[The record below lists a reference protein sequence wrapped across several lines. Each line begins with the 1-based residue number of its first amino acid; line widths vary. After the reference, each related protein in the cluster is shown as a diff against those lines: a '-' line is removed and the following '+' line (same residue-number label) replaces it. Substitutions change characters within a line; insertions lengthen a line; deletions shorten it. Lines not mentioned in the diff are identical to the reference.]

1 LKDPDFIGVFGGK
14 KSFDF
19 LARSPKMAR
28 QLGYYTMKTI
38 EKPHSVRRSGVSS
51 DGISFGIKEEG
62 LSHIFN
68 VLRNQLYSNKILAV
82 IREYSCNAYDAH
94 IEAGN
99 KAPFNVTCPT
109 LLSPE
114 FSVRDF
120 GLGLSPSEVRDIY
133 AFYGESTKR
142 NSNELIGQLGLGSKS
157 GFAYGENFVINSY
170 HNGIRYSYNAFIDAS
185 KKGQILLM
193 DEAKTSEHNGVEI
206 VIPVKPKDIGS
217 FKENILLFFKYFSEK
232 PKILNVTEK
241 ECAEGWKQD
250 KVILSGE
257 GWSFHA
263 GSSWDR
269 KPSLMVMG
277 NIAYP
282 IDGAAIDNLPNVF
295 HHDFIVHFGI
305 GELEV
310 SASRESLQFSSSTQS
325 AIKKRFAEIL
335 LEIKQK
341 ITDKIAGCQSL
352 FEAKSIYSQLSSTLG
367 EFYRFNSLI
376 KTVNW
381 KNKNIQNDFILPN
394 KEHRKYRLFEIVKSG
409 RSERVISRIVD
420 TQKISCNSW
429 TKFYVD
435 DTKHKFMSR
444 LAHYVFN
451 SETTG
456 ISRIYVIEF
465 ENDQAKKDFLANTE
479 MEESELK
486 YVSSEKAVKITYPSS
501 SNSLG
506 ATPKASKHC
515 ASEFVFDFSK
525 STQSWIKVKSDCF
538 IEKTVDLDVG
548 GVYVYINKFL
558 CSPTFSFQDPV
569 IEPLKMM
576 RLFVS
581 GESPKNFDDF
591 YITFPEVVCVKSETA
606 IKIKDN
612 PKWKSLSQYIADYI
626 QKHWTDNQA
635 QKIRDRIA
643 YKEFSRQENH
653 AVHYFDKLGNCTP
666 HMADF
671 LSKLNYMKNK
681 DWTSNLDS
689 MIETFRLNSLIGIVA
704 TEKPTFNLENE
715 LQQIYSRYPILK
727 AVDLFSHAHVDT
739 VKFHLQLQEKN
750 LTPTMQ

>member
-1 LKDPDFIGVFGGK
+1 
-14 KSFDF
+14 
-19 LARSPKMAR
+19 MAR

-94 IEAGN
+94 TEAGN
-99 KAPFNVTCPT
+99 EDQFVVTCPT
-109 LLSPE
+109 FLSPE

-120 GLGLSPSEVRDIY
+120 GLGLSPNEVRDIY

-157 GFAYGENFVINSY
+157 GFAYGENFLIKSFY
-170 HNGIRYSYNAFIDAS
+170 CGTLYTYNAFIDES
-185 KKGQILLM
+185 KKGQIVLLS
-193 DEAKTSEHNGVEI
+193 EEPTSEHNGVEI

-217 FKENILLFFKYFSEK
+217 FKESVLLFFKHFSK
-232 PKILNVTEK
+232 RPKILNVTET
-241 ECAEGWKQD
+241 ECAEWWRQD

-263 GSSWDR
+263 ASSWDR
-269 KPSLMVMG
+269 KPSLMIMG

-282 IDGAAIDNLPNVF
+282 IDGAAIDNFPNVF

-335 LEIKQK
+335 SEIKQK
-341 ITDKIAGCQSL
+341 INHKISDCQSL
-352 FEAKSIYSQLSSTLG
+352 FDAKSIYSQLSSTTG
-367 EFYRFNSLI
+367 EFNRFSSLI
-376 KTVNW
+376 RTVTW
-381 KNKNIQNDFILPN
+381 KNKNIQDDFIIPN
-394 KEHRKYRLFEIVKSG
+394 REHRKYRLFEIVKSG
-409 RSERVISRIVD
+409 RSERIISRIVD
-420 TQKISCNSW
+420 TQKILCNSW
-429 TKFYVD
+429 SKLYVD

-465 ENDQAKKDFLANTE
+465 ENDQAKKDFLTDTE
-479 MEESELK
+479 IEESELK
-486 YVSSEKAVKITYPSS
+486 YVSSEKAVKITYPPS
-501 SNSLG
+501 SNSSG
-506 ATPKASKHC
+506 ATHKVSKHC

-525 STQSWIKVKSDCF
+525 SACGWIKVKSDCF
-538 IEKTVDLDVG
+538 LEKSIDLDAG
-548 GVYVYINKFL
+548 GVYVYINKFH
-558 CSPTFSFQDPV
+558 CSPTYSLQDPT
-569 IEPLKMM
+569 IEPTKMM
-576 RLFVS
+576 KLLVS
-581 GESPKNFDDF
+581 NFKEF
-591 YITFPEVVCVKSETA
+591 NITFPEIICVKSETA

-612 PKWKSLSQYIADYI
+612 PKWKSLSQYITDYI
-626 QKHWTDNQA
+626 QKHWTDNQS
-635 QKIRDRIA
+635 QKIRDQIA
-643 YKEFSRQENH
+643 YNEFSREESKV
-653 AVHYFDKLGNCTP
+653 VHYFNKLGNCTP
-666 HMADF
+666 YMADF
-671 LSKLNYMKNK
+671 LSKLNHMKIK
-681 DWTSNLDS
+681 DWPINSDD
-689 MIETFRLNSLIGIVA
+689 MILTFKSNSLIEIVT
-704 TEKPTFNLENE
+704 TEKPTFDLANE

-727 AVDLFSHAHVDT
+727 ALDLWNQEHFET